1 MEYLQ
6 SKDGGKVFS
15 NMLPYVKVFARVAPK
30 QKVSAS
36 DYKGLL
42 CEFCIHVHVSMTKFD
57 FAGGGCHIL

>member
-6 SKDGGKVFS
+6 SKDRGKAFS
-15 NMLPYVKVFARVAPK
+15 TMLPYVKVFARVAPK
-30 QKVSAS
+30 QKVSTS

-42 CEFCIHVHVSMTKFD
+42 CEFRIHVSMTKFD